1 AGPYLYDDVGDE
13 GRQQDAQACT
23 GHSQEEAVLQGQQ
36 GQGIFDD
43 FDPVPEAHQRKGADA
58 GNQGVGHQRGIQQ
71 NRHRQ
76 HDHQEGQRADADE
89 QRDPGALQLDDRGTV
104 AASRYGYELAA
115 FGGERAVQNNQRDGC
130 AEYAHAQR
138 GGLAVIRG
146 KPRGDHLVQIGG
158 QYVDLAG
165 HAQHAG
171 YG

>member
-1 AGPYLYDDVGDE
+1 PRTRLDGAVQMSVADE
-13 GRQQDAQACT
+13 LR
-23 GHSQEEAVLQGQQ
+23 
-36 GQGIFDD
+36 
-43 FDPVPEAHQRKGADA
+43 DA
-58 GNQGVGHQRGIQQ
+58 G
-71 NRHRQ
+71 
-76 HDHQEGQRADADE
+76 AF
-89 QRDPGALQLDDRGTV
+89 QLDDRGTV

-171 YG
+171 YGVRSQAAHDGQDEGGQDGRPENRQGDPQQGAPGARPEDPRRFFQRNVEGCHGRGDDQVGDGHVQQAFD